1 MTRRCYVCRKE
12 DGQVDHMYKLPK
24 QPDTRE
30 KWIEWICIN
39 LKIPKSAVSPY
50 VLVCSDHFSS
60 ADIMKRKLK
69 LGSVPERFLQPINN
83 NIVMAGSLEP
93 QSINQLI
100 EMPAV
105 GNVANE
111 EFRTESD
118 HGNGNEVLI
127 HLGPGSNSEVNK
139 CHAVCKEEVRMEVV
153 TADCNG
159 VFRDGV
165 TDLIGSP
172 KSGVCYAVNIDV
184 LSVEDKNDGCSEMPG
199 VVFTDPF
206 VLSDSGMC
214 FPVINDDLI
223 METGSALGNDL
234 MSDVELVSNS
244 KNQMRCGVNCDDEP
258 KEVVIEMVTDSL
270 YSNIINSNCNQV
282 SLSDADVEKS
292 NEVVGV
298 MSIANEPMAKKITVR
313 KCCVEGCGGN
323 NITHRMFR
331 FPCVMKRVNNEFI
344 VDDNEVK
351 RCRSWMAFCNN
362 RKLYSKDIRKLYKT
376 YLVCSD
382 HFPENMLLP
391 GGRGL
396 LKKTAVPVLNGPSN
410 VLENT
415 DSFGLPGPSGD
426 GNLGNIEGCSS
437 DYDLV
442 AENPEVQN
450 SVCDINCEL
459 SNLSAKFEDKVKCM
473 KVEFCDICKEK
484 YLFYPN
490 MKKAHRMKSTCQKFS
505 DRNNMDPGVVP
516 SELMGLTFV
525 EQLLIAL
532 IHPVLSVF
540 KLKGC
545 QYGYKGNVINFL
557 QDVKSFATMLPYR
570 IEDLNSVL
578 TVTYRNGT
586 EKSCDFQVRA
596 LKVRD
601 ALLWLQVNNEYYKDI
616 VISEENL
623 AELPDD
629 GNVYERVNSMVID
642 NIGSDEIV
650 DVEVSSGQIEN
661 EEEPVMNVAA
671 SGVPFL
677 PLYNQDQLINSSLQ
691 WPNLGVDPVSEFE
704 SGFIVRAFP
713 CLFPYGKCD
722 LYDVR
727 EKKVHMFEYFKHLFS
742 YEDGRFGKHPTFRF
756 FAFNMWL
763 RHTAIK
769 AGKVFVDKD
778 SNLKNMNVEELKAY
792 LDQNVSARR
801 KIMFM
806 GSNLKGSK
814 SYWKSRCGELRDMVE
829 QIGLPTVFL
838 TMSAADLYWPDLYRI
853 LTGKDI
859 NDISM
864 RERRLLIQ
872 ENPIIVDLF
881 FDYRLQIYIQE
892 VLEPKYKVI
901 DYWYRIEYQHRGSPH
916 VHGLFWFEHAPKNV
930 EELLNGTEE
939 EKLIVKTYFE
949 GLISAVI
956 PNPNVEMAFRHPCE
970 VRFGEVEDA
979 ETDISQLLLKVQRHT
994 KCSPGYCL
1002 RLNKQRETVCRFHFP
1017 FDINEAAELKLNDK
1031 SGNYEFIPER
1041 NDPLLNKHNPFIIST
1056 WRANIDLSPVLYKSA
1071 VIEYITKYVSKA
1083 EVSSNTLM
1091 DICEQVCKS
1100 VSGGDPARRAIQRIL
1115 IKNCVERDVSAQEV
1129 SHIMMGAPLYSAGN
1143 RNFVVVHTDE
1153 QKWTVLN
1160 VNNHGNSEVNQ
1171 CQPENSSSVI
1181 EKYGKRPIELDDLSL
1196 WNAVKFYNLKNWKKS
1211 KKKPNIV
1218 RVFPRL
1224 RINGDDSEKY
1234 YRQQVVLHV
1243 PWSNEKPI
1251 NKGDDETWQSLYERN
1266 RVLNS
1271 EQVVDL
1277 TDQGTG
1283 VVEDNEGGDND
1294 EDVNPDVVSNE
1305 DWMIAQRLCSNQI
1318 PGDVNPGMREVD
1330 INHNWHAN
1338 SHVYD
1343 MFGDFKYLEKFLDNE
1358 KKNYEETENIVE
1370 DLPDITFSNEQIL
1383 VKNVMERQ
1391 IESLKNG
1398 INDDSIPK
1406 KVLVQGKAGTGKSL
1420 LIRYL
1425 VNNATR
1431 EFGQGSVL
1439 LLGPTGVAAVN
1450 VGGATIH
1457 SALSIN
1463 AKGNS
1468 IQELTGESARKF
1480 CDIIGKVKFVIIDEY
1495 SFISC
1500 SLLGDIDFRLRQG
1513 TGFQEPF
1520 GNLNIYLF
1528 GDYRQ
1533 LPPVLSRPLYTSGS
1547 LSPEAL
1553 HGKNLFNSFECLFVL
1568 TQCHRQKDP
1577 AFQGILD
1584 RISMGLATYEDYC
1597 VLSQRFE
1604 RNLTFSEVKKFD
1616 KAIRLFATKEDVA
1629 DHNKKTLKELID
1641 YAGNIVPVAIIPAKH
1656 NGNGAKVASEDKAN
1670 GLPNELIMGHGARIM
1685 LKRNLWTKKGLVNGT
1700 MGILVDILYD
1710 EANEPPSGI
1719 PRILMCQFDNYKG
1732 PGIGPNNLVPIV
1744 PVVSSWKSSQGS
1756 CSRQQFPVVLSYACT
1771 IHKSQGLSLD
1781 QAVINIGKREFS
1793 LGLTYV
1799 ALSRVRSFD
1808 GVLLKYF
1815 SFERLES
1822 LKKKR
1827 ELSDRR
1833 AFEELLNRH

>member
-1 MTRRCYVCRKE
+1 A
-12 DGQVDHMYKLPK
+12 P
-24 QPDTRE
+24 
-30 KWIEWICIN
+30 
-39 LKIPKSAVSPY
+39 LKY
-50 VLVCSDHFSS
+50 
-60 ADIMKRKLK
+60 
-69 LGSVPERFLQPINN
+69 PINRKWCGLN
-83 NIVMAGSLEP
+83 
-93 QSINQLI
+93 
-100 EMPAV
+100 
-105 GNVANE
+105 
-111 EFRTESD
+111 
-118 HGNGNEVLI
+118 
-127 HLGPGSNSEVNK
+127 
-139 CHAVCKEEVRMEVV
+139 
-153 TADCNG
+153 
-159 VFRDGV
+159 
-165 TDLIGSP
+165 
-172 KSGVCYAVNIDV
+172 Y
-184 LSVEDKNDGCSEMPG
+184 NDEAM
-199 VVFTDPF
+199 
-206 VLSDSGMC
+206 
-214 FPVINDDLI
+214 
-223 METGSALGNDL
+223 
-234 MSDVELVSNS
+234 
-244 KNQMRCGVNCDDEP
+244 
-258 KEVVIEMVTDSL
+258 EVVIEKVTDAS
-270 YSNIINSNCNQV
+270 YSDVITVDINCNK
-282 SLSDADVEKS
+282 SDGHSEKN
-292 NEVVGV
+292 NEVIDVSSSAKESRTKK
-298 MSIANEPMAKKITVR
+298 SIVR
-313 KCCVEGCGGN
+313 KCSVEGCSN
-323 NITHRMFR
+323 NNSSHRLFF
-331 FPCVMKRVNNEFI
+331 FPRVMKCVNKEFI

-362 RKLYSKDIRKLYKT
+362 KKLYTKDIRNLHKT
-376 YLVCSD
+376 YQVCSD
-382 HFPENMLLP
+382 HFPDNMFGP
-391 GGRGL
+391 GGRL
-396 LKKTAVPVLNGPSN
+396 KLKKTAVPILKALSN
-410 VLENT
+410 VLENV
-415 DSFGLPGPSGD
+415 DLSCFPGPSGD

-450 SVCDINCEL
+450 SVCNTDCEL
-459 SNLSAKFEDKVKCM
+459 SNLSAKFEDKLKCM

-484 YLFYPN
+484 YLYYPN

-505 DRNNMDPGVVP
+505 DQNNMDPGVVP
-516 SELMGLTFV
+516 PELMGLTFV

-557 QDVKSFATMLPYR
+557 QDVKSFATMLPHR

-601 ALLWLQVNNEYYKDI
+601 ALLWLQVNNEFYKDI

-642 NIGSDEIV
+642 NIGSEEIV
-650 DVEVSSGQIEN
+650 DVEASGGQVEN

-671 SGVPFL
+671 SGVPFV
-677 PLYNQDQLINSSLQ
+677 PLYNQDQLTNSSLQ
-691 WPNLGVDPVSEFE
+691 WPTLGVDPVSEFE

-713 CLFPYGKCD
+713 CLLPYGKCD

-727 EKKVHMFEYFKHLFS
+727 EKKVHVFEYFKHLFS

-763 RHTAIK
+763 RHTAIM

-778 SNLKNMNVEELKAY
+778 SNLKNMNVEELEAY

-881 FDYRLQIYIQE
+881 FDFRLQIYIKE
-892 VLEPKYKVI
+892 VLEPKDKVI

-916 VHGLFWFEHAPKNV
+916 VHGLFWFEHALRNV

-956 PNPNVEMAFRHPCE
+956 PNRNVEIASRHPCE

-994 KCSPGYCL
+994 TCSPGYCL

-1041 NDPLLNKHNPFIIST
+1041 NDPLLNKYNPFIIST

-1100 VSGGDPARRAIQRIL
+1100 VSGGDSARRAIQRIL

-1171 CQPENSSSVI
+1171 FQHENSSSVI

-1196 WNAVKFYNLKNWKKS
+1196 WNAAKFYNLKNWKKS

-1218 RVFPRL
+1218 RVYPRL

-1234 YRQQVVLHV
+1234 YRQQVLLHV

-1251 NKGDDETWQSLYERN
+1251 NKADDETWQSLYERY
-1266 RVLNS
+1266 RELNS

-1277 TDQGTG
+1277 SDQATG
-1283 VVEDNEGGDND
+1283 VVEDDEGGDND

-1358 KKNYEETENIVE
+1358 KKNYEETENIVK
-1370 DLPDITFSNEQIL
+1370 DLPENTFSNEQIL
-1383 VKNVMERQ
+1383 VKNVTERQ

-1425 VNNATR
+1425 VNKATR

-1457 SALSIN
+1457 SALSIP

-1533 LPPVLSRPLYTSGS
+1533 LPPVLSRPLYISGP

-1568 TQCHRQKDP
+1568 TECHRQKDP

-1584 RISMGLATYEDYC
+1584 RISMGLATFEDYC

-1641 YAGNIVPVAIIPAKH
+1641 DAGNIVPVAIIPAKH

-1827 ELSDRR
+1827 ELADRR